1 MWRLVPVHS
10 FGCKRGRGAEA
21 AGGYLGIPYPLQAF
35 SRCGGGPTLWES
47 QPRPL
52 EDEGFCVAVMT
63 RDLRREGGARRRV
76 LRAMG
81 ALRLSPDARG
91 LTRPGEGA
99 KASTGVT
106 AMARTAAATTAT
118 DTMVR
123 DELSIS
129 TASLVV
135 LFPKTKKLS

>member
-1 MWRLVPVHS
+1 MAARAPA
-10 FGCKRGRGAEA
+10 FIRMQEKQRRRGGRGVL
-21 AGGYLGIPYPLQAF
+21 GYPISSQAL
-35 SRCGGGPTLWES
+35 SGCEGGPTLWES

-52 EDEGFCVAVMT
+52 EEEGFWVAVMT
-63 RDLRREGGARRRV
+63 SDLRREGGARRRV

-81 ALRLSPDARG
+81 ALRPSPDARG
-91 LTRPGEGA
+91 LTRPEEGA

-106 AMARTAAATTAT
+106 AMASTAAATTAT

-123 DELSIS
+123 DEPSIS